1 VVAPQTAEI
10 LAAQFIVA
18 DLPHGQPTV
27 SRDYQAT
34 VQVDG
39 APRFEVA
46 SPFLNRLTPSGFVCD
61 GQGGGQPFNEDLDQ
75 ADGGSPEEVDLPGPY
90 DGRIILLFGGREPA
104 NLMTVIDTLPTAFP
118 SPQRAVIRTFSQF
131 DTGFRLIADVFD
143 HPESVRRIA
152 TVFPSEWRYEFDDR
166 HAVVNTTPLFFDF
179 STGFQGWQPA
189 DAGGSLD
196 SAVHLERD
204 TGVVKL
210 DGTDNPDDV
219 QPNAWI
225 FRTVTIPA
233 AATMLQL
240 DVSAHDR
247 DGANAL
253 YRVRL
258 TDGGGAPHTLIDWTE
273 KSGIEGDLTFST
285 VAAAIGAFAGQ
296 TVTLFLEQDG
306 NAPGAHEQIYYDNV
320 WIR

>member
-1 VVAPQTAEI
+1 
-10 LAAQFIVA
+10 
-18 DLPHGQPTV
+18 
-27 SRDYQAT
+27 
-34 VQVDG
+34 
-39 APRFEVA
+39 
-46 SPFLNRLTPSGFVCD
+46 
-61 GQGGGQPFNEDLDQ
+61 
-75 ADGGSPEEVDLPGPY
+75 
-90 DGRIILLFGGREPA
+90 
-104 NLMTVIDTLPTAFP
+104 
-118 SPQRAVIRTFSQF
+118 VIRTFGQF
-131 DTGFRLIADVFD
+131 GTGFRLIADVFD

-166 HAVVNTTPLFFDF
+166 HAVVITTPLFFDF
-179 STGFQGWQPA
+179 VTGFQGWQPA
-189 DAGGSLD
+189 DAGGSFD

-210 DGTDNPDDV
+210 DGTDSPDDV

-233 AATMLQL
+233 AATTLQL

-258 TDGGGAPHTLIDWTE
+258 TDGGGASHTLIDWTE

-285 VAAAIGAFAGQ
+285 VTTGIGAFAGQ